1 MYFLKK
7 IRKDSIQHHSWNSA
21 GISRLNK
28 RKRTIIQKENM
39 KRIEILM

>member
-7 IRKDSIQHHSWNSA
+7 IRKDSIQHHSA